1 MKQSQILFLILIK
14 IENKIVYKIEKFKMT
29 EERFLNVIQP
39 SFKIT
44 TKLKLKWSGPYIN
57 QDVLINFF
65 YIQYFWY
72 SNIVRR
78 FFKEG
83 V

>member
-44 TKLKLKWSGPYIN
+44 TKLKLK
-57 QDVLINFF
+57 
-65 YIQYFWY
+65 
-72 SNIVRR
+72 
-78 FFKEG
+78 
-83 V
+83 